1 MKLSV
6 LMETLGKT
14 RCHLTDDKFQLQ
26 TAFKVCIITLK
37 SKQLLGRVS
46 GIKDLWPKSDIDI
59 VSLVLSCSL
68 YSTPASSPQAT
79 AAGRWFVSGL
89 SWLQIA
95 RLRSIC
101 SRLRLTGLPEREKL
115 LIIVFTMKPLVCIQ
129 YLDECTRE

>member
-46 GIKDLWPKSDIDI
+46 GIKDLWPKS
-59 VSLVLSCSL
+59 VLSCSL

-95 RLRSIC
+95 RLRSTC